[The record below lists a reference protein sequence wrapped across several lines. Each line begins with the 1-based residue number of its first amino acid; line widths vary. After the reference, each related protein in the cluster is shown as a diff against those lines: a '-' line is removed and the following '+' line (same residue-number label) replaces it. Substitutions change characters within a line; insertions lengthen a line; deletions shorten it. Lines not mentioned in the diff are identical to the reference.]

1 MLGREKVTA
10 GNLFRSHDS
19 VVLECLDQLL
29 MSSTNRALLG
39 QDAKNLPISDEEV
52 VRRVRAGETA
62 LFEVVMRRYN
72 QRLYRVARAI
82 LRDDAEAEDVTQQAY
97 VNAYRHLDQFAG
109 RAMFS
114 TWLTKIAVHEA
125 LVRARR
131 RGRFDDKEAVHDRDG
146 ETMGAVTS
154 PGPDPE
160 RQAFAGELRTLIES
174 AIEALPEHY
183 RAVFVMREVEGMSTA
198 ESAECLDITEET
210 AKTRLHR
217 ARMLL
222 RDALYERAGIESGA
236 AFPFEAPRCDR
247 VVAAVFER
255 IEAINRSGLSNP
267 D

>member
-1 MLGREKVTA
+1 
-10 GNLFRSHDS
+10 
-19 VVLECLDQLL
+19 
-29 MSSTNRALLG
+29 MSSPNRALLG
-39 QDAKNLPISDEEV
+39 QDAKDLPVSDEEV

-82 LRDDAEAEDVTQQAY
+82 LRDDAEAEDVAQQAY
-97 VNAYRHLDQFAG
+97 VNAYRHLDQFAS
-109 RAMFS
+109 RAMFT

-125 LVRARR
+125 LARARR
-131 RGRFDDKEAVHDRDG
+131 RGRFEEQEAVHDGD
-146 ETMGAVTS
+146 TMGALKS
-154 PGPDPE
+154 PGADPE
-160 RQAFAGELRTLIES
+160 RQAFAGELRALIES

-222 RDALYERAGIESGA
+222 RETLYERAGIESGA
-236 AFPFEAPRCDR
+236 AFSFEAPRCDR
-247 VVAAVFER
+247 GLGAVFKQ
-255 IEAINRSGLSNP
+255 IETIDQPNLPRPN
-267 D
+267 

>member
-1 MLGREKVTA
+1 M
-10 GNLFRSHDS
+10 
-19 VVLECLDQLL
+19 
-29 MSSTNRALLG
+29 NRALLG
-39 QDAKNLPISDEEV
+39 QDAKDLLVSDEEV
-52 VRRVRAGETA
+52 VRRVRAGETG

-109 RAMFS
+109 RATFS

-125 LVRARR
+125 LARARR
-131 RGRFDDKEAVHDRDG
+131 RGRFKEQEAVDDWDG
-146 ETMGAVTS
+146 DTMGALKS

-160 RQAFAGELRTLIES
+160 RQAFAGELRALIES

-183 RAVFVMREVEGMSTA
+183 RTVFVMREVEGMSTA

-222 RDALYERAGIESGA
+222 RDTLTSAPASRARPLFRLKRHDATGSWRPSSQRSRQSTSRARPGQ
-236 AFPFEAPRCDR
+236 RDR
-247 VVAAVFER
+247 V
-255 IEAINRSGLSNP
+255 RSPATVLSESRCQ
-267 D
+267 

>member
-1 MLGREKVTA
+1 MPDTLKAEFRTWGPGKYDPRHHAFDGT
-10 GNLFRSHDS
+10 NLIALNSPS
-19 VVLECLDQLL
+19 VPTVIP
-29 MSSTNRALLG
+29 S
-39 QDAKNLPISDEEV
+39 I
-52 VRRVRAGETA
+52 VRRVQAGETG

-114 TWLTKIAVHEA
+114 TWLTKIAAHEA
-125 LVRARR
+125 LARARR
-131 RGRFDDKEAVHDRDG
+131 RGRFDEQDAVRDWDG
-146 ETMGAVTS
+146 ETVGALTS
-154 PGPDPE
+154 AGPDPE

-183 RAVFVMREVEGMSTA
+183 RAVFVMREIEGMSTA

-217 ARMLL
+217 ARILL
-222 RDALYERAGIESGA
+222 RETLYERAGIESAGA
-236 AFPFEAPRCDR
+236 FSFEAPRCDR
-247 VVAAVFER
+247 MVAAVLEQ
-255 IEAINRSGLSNP
+255 IEAIDQPSPLKS

>member
-1 MLGREKVTA
+1 
-10 GNLFRSHDS
+10 
-19 VVLECLDQLL
+19 
-29 MSSTNRALLG
+29 MSPTNHALLG
-39 QDAKNLPISDEEV
+39 QDARNLPISDEEV

-82 LRDDAEAEDVTQQAY
+82 LRNDAEAEDVMQQAY

-109 RAMFS
+109 LARFS
-114 TWLTKIAVHEA
+114 TWLTRIAVHEA
-125 LVRARR
+125 LARSRR
-131 RGRFDDKEAVHDRDG
+131 RGRFDEQETVDEWDRDAMD
-146 ETMGAVTS
+146 TLKS

-183 RAVFVMREVEGMSTA
+183 RAVFVMRAVEGMSTA
-198 ESAECLDITEET
+198 ESADCLDITEET

-222 RDALYERAGIESGA
+222 RDALYQRAGIESAA
-236 AFPFEAPRCDR
+236 AFSFEAPRCDR
-247 VVAAVFER
+247 VVDSVFAQ
-255 IEAINRSGLSNP
+255 IEALDQSSPPRAT
-267 D
+267 